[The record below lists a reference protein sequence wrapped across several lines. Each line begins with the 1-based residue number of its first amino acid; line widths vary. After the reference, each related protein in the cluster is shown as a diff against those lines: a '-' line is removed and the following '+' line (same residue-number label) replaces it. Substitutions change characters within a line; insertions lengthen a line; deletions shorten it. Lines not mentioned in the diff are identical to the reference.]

1 MLDAPHIAIKFEVR
15 LDNLILSPLQGVV
28 LVIVGVPKEIKV
40 AERRVGLKPPSV
52 RELVSHGQEVIVETG
67 AGFGVGASDADYE
80 TAGARIVPNGA
91 DVFAAAD
98 MVMKVKEPQPQER
111 AMLRKNQILFTYL
124 HLAPDPDQAKD
135 LVDSGAVCIAYETV
149 TANNGGLPLLA
160 PMSRVAGRLSV
171 QAGATALESVH
182 GGSGILLGGI
192 PGVPPAKV
200 VIIGGGVVGENAIDV
215 ALGMGGDV
223 TVLDNNVDVLDKLG
237 RHFGPA
243 LTTIYSTASS
253 LDEEVIAADLVIGAV
268 LVKGARAPKLVT
280 ADMVSRMRPGSVL
293 VDVAIDQGGCFETSH
308 ATTHTDPTY
317 VVDETVHYCVANM
330 PGAVPKTSTAAL
342 NTVTLPHALAIAT
355 KGAKQALT
363 DDPHLRNGLNVCGGL
378 VTDKAVA
385 DELGYEYTDPMAA
398 LDSCI

>member
-1 MLDAPHIAIKFEVR
+1 M
-15 LDNLILSPLQGVV
+15 
-28 LVIVGVPKEIKV
+28 IVGVPREIKV
-40 AERRVGLKPPSV
+40 AERRVGFKPPSV
-52 RELVSHGQEVIVETG
+52 RELVSHGQDVIVESG
-67 AGFGVGASDADYE
+67 AGFGVGAADSDYAA
-80 TAGARIVPNGA
+80 AGATIVPSA
-91 DVFAAAD
+91 SDVFATAD
-98 MVMKVKEPQPQER
+98 MVVKVKEPQPQER

-124 HLAPDPDQAKD
+124 HLAPDPGQTKD
-135 LVDSGAVCIAYETV
+135 LVESGAICIAYETV
-149 TANNGGLPLLA
+149 TDNNGGLPLLA

-192 PGVPPAKV
+192 AGVAPAKV
-200 VIIGGGVVGENAIDV
+200 VVIGGGVVGENAIDV

-223 TVLDNNVDVLDKLG
+223 TVLDNNVDVLDRLG

-243 LTTIYSTASS
+243 LTTIYSTAAA
-253 LDEEVIAADLVIGAV
+253 LDEGVIAADLVIGAV

-280 ADMVSRMRPGSVL
+280 AEMVPRMRPGSVL

-308 ATTHTDPTY
+308 ATTHTEPTY

-342 NTVTLPHALAIAT
+342 NTVTLPRALALAS
-355 KGAKQALT
+355 KGVRQALE

-385 DELGYEYTDPMAA
+385 SELGYEYVDPMEA
-398 LDSCI
+398 LAGL

>member
-1 MLDAPHIAIKFEVR
+1 M
-15 LDNLILSPLQGVV
+15 
-28 LVIVGVPKEIKV
+28 IVGVPREIKV

-52 RELVSHGQEVIVETG
+52 RELTSHDQEVIIETG

-80 TAGARIVPNGA
+80 AAGARIVPTAA

-98 MVMKVKEPQPQER
+98 MVVKVKEPQANER
-111 AMLRKNQILFTYL
+111 AMLRAGQILFTYL
-124 HLAPDPDQAKD
+124 HLAPDPEQAAD
-135 LVDSGAVCIAYETV
+135 LVDSGAICIAYETV
-149 TANNGGLPLLA
+149 TDHNGGLPLLA

-171 QAGATALESVH
+171 QAGATALESVY

-192 PGVPPAKV
+192 PGVAPAKIV
-200 VIIGGGVVGENAIDV
+200 VIGGGVVGENAIDV

-223 TVLDNNVDVLDKLG
+223 TVLDNNVDVLDRLG

-243 LTTIYSTASS
+243 LTTIYSTAAS
-253 LDEEVIAADLVIGAV
+253 LDEAVIDADLVIGAV

-293 VDVAIDQGGCFETSH
+293 VDVAIDQGGCFET
-308 ATTHTDPTY
+308 ARPTTHTEPTY

-342 NTVTLPHALAIAT
+342 NTVTLPRALALAT
-355 KGAKQALT
+355 KGVHQALA
-363 DDPHLRNGLNVCGGL
+363 DDPHLRNGLNVCGGH

-385 DELGYEYTDPMAA
+385 QDLGYEYVDPMEALAA
-398 LDSCI
+398 L

>member
-1 MLDAPHIAIKFEVR
+1 M
-15 LDNLILSPLQGVV
+15 
-28 LVIVGVPKEIKV
+28 IVGVPKEIKV
-40 AERRVGLKPPSV
+40 AELRVGLKPPSI
-52 RELVSHGQEVIVETG
+52 RELVRHGQEVIVESG
-67 AGFGVGASDADYE
+67 AGFGVGVADTDYE
-80 TAGARIVPNGA
+80 AAGATIISSAA
-91 DVFAAAD
+91 DIFATAD
-98 MVMKVKEPQPQER
+98 MVVKVKEPQPQER

-135 LVDSGAVCIAYETV
+135 LVASGAICIAYETV
-149 TANNGGLPLLA
+149 TDNNGGLPLLA

-192 PGVPPAKV
+192 AGVAPANV
-200 VIIGGGVVGENAIDV
+200 VVIGGGVVGENAIDV
-215 ALGMGGDV
+215 ALGMGANV
-223 TVLDNNVDVLDKLG
+223 TLLDNNVDVLDKLG

-243 LTTIYSTASS
+243 LTTIYSTATA
-253 LDEEVIAADLVIGAV
+253 LDEEVIDADLVIGAV

-280 ADMVSRMRPGSVL
+280 ADMVPRMRPGSVL

-308 ATTHTDPTY
+308 PTTHTEPTY
-317 VVDETVHYCVANM
+317 IVDDTVHYCVANM

-342 NTVTLPHALAIAT
+342 NTVTLPRALALAT
-355 KGAKQALT
+355 KGVRQALT

-385 DELGYEYTDPMAA
+385 SELGYEYTDPMDA
-398 LDSCI
+398 LSSL

>member
-1 MLDAPHIAIKFEVR
+1 M
-15 LDNLILSPLQGVV
+15 
-28 LVIVGVPKEIKV
+28 IVGVPREIKV

-52 RELVSHGQEVIVETG
+52 RELVSLDQQVIVETG

-80 TAGARIVPNGA
+80 AVGARIAPSA
-91 DVFAAAD
+91 AEIFSAAD
-98 MVMKVKEPQPQER
+98 MVVKVKEPQPQER
-111 AMLRKNQILFTYL
+111 AMLRKGQILFTYL
-124 HLAPDPDQAKD
+124 HLAPDPEQAAD
-135 LVDSGAVCIAYETV
+135 LVDSGAICIAYETV
-149 TANNGGLPLLA
+149 TDNNGGLPLLA

-192 PGVPPAKV
+192 PGVASAKV
-200 VIIGGGVVGENAIDV
+200 VVIGGGVVGENAIDV

-243 LTTIYSTASS
+243 LTTIYSTAAS
-253 LDEEVIAADLVIGAV
+253 LDEAVIDADLVIGAV

-308 ATTHTDPTY
+308 ATTHTEPTY

-342 NTVTLPHALAIAT
+342 NTVTLPRALALAT
-355 KGAKQALT
+355 KGVRQALA
-363 DDPHLRNGLNVCGGL
+363 DDPHLRNGLNVCGGM

-385 DELGYEYTDPMAA
+385 QDLGYEYVDPIKA
-398 LDSCI
+398 LDSI